1 MVVAIEMV
9 VPGARVAVAACEP
22 FSMRYIAR
30 LAALVVGT
38 VALCV
43 AAFSLS
49 ASYVFT
55 SEARKISKVDGIRT
69 DNSADAFVL
78 VTLIAFPLG
87 LGLIGLAMRKIS
99 CCEHLA
105 IDASGVLLLLVA
117 ACSSVHAYAFL
128 SENVPSEDGSHVVP
142 VAILLCVVAFVSPVV
157 GVRLLWAGLPKTRW
171 RDNIVLDVLGVVL
184 LFVGLLPLRRFSWL
198 IRVVSLLLSL
208 ILFWKGMRKAA
219 RSVNSVETADLAVER
234 GEPSAQ
240 EPLVK
245 LADGV
250 SGEQAERTSWAL
262 PALAGTVL

>member
-1 MVVAIEMV
+1 MQ
-9 VPGARVAVAACEP
+9 
-22 FSMRYIAR
+22 YIAR

-38 VALCV
+38 IALSV
-43 AAFSLS
+43 AAFALA
-49 ASYVFT
+49 ASYVLI
-55 SEARKISKVDGIRT
+55 SEALNISKTYGIRI

-87 LGLIGLAMRKIS
+87 LGLIGLAMRKIR

-105 IDASGVLLLLVA
+105 IDAPGVLLLLVA
-117 ACSSVHAYAFL
+117 ACSSVHAYAIL

-142 VAILLCVVAFVSPVV
+142 VAVVLCIVAFVSLVV
-157 GVRLLWAGLPKTRW
+157 GLRLLWAGLQKTRW

-184 LFVGLLPLRRFSWL
+184 LFAGLLPLRQISWP

-208 ILFWKGMRKAA
+208 ILLWKGMRKAA

-234 GEPSAQ
+234 GESSAQ

-245 LADGV
+245 LAEGV
-250 SGEQAERTSWAL
+250 NCEQAERT
-262 PALAGTVL
+262 